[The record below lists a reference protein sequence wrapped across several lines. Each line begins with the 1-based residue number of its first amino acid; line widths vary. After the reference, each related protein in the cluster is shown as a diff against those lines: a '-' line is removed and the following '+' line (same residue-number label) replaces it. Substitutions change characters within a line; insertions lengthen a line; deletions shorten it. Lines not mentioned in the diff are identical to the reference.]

1 MACQRKACGMIGAA
15 IFLFTWIVGAIA
27 LASIAHSLRAAVR
40 AWRALM
46 ETRPY
51 D

>member
-1 MACQRKACGMIGAA
+1 MIPALA
-15 IFLFTWIVGAIA
+15 SLIMWSAGAIA
-27 LASIAHSLRAAVR
+27 LASIAHTLRAAVL

-46 ETRPY
+46 ETRPH

>member
-1 MACQRKACGMIGAA
+1 MACQRKACGMISAA
-15 IFLFTWIVGAIA
+15 ASALFYVAGAIA
-27 LASIAHSLRAAVR
+27 LASLAHSIRAAVL

>member
-1 MACQRKACGMIGAA
+1 MLSLAA
-15 IFLFTWIVGAIA
+15 SLFMWSAGVIA
-27 LASIAHSLRAAVR
+27 LASLTHSIRAAVL

-46 ETRPY
+46 ENKPH

>member
-1 MACQRKACGMIGAA
+1 MAALASLLMWSA
-15 IFLFTWIVGAIA
+15 GAIA
-27 LASIAHSLRAAVR
+27 LASIAHSTRAALA

>member
-1 MACQRKACGMIGAA
+1 MLPTLASFIMWLA
-15 IFLFTWIVGAIA
+15 WPIA
-27 LASIAHSLRAAVR
+27 LASLAHTLRAALA

>member
-1 MACQRKACGMIGAA
+1 MISAA
-15 IFLFTWIVGAIA
+15 ASALFYVAGAIG
-27 LASIAHSLRAAVR
+27 LASVIHSLRAALA

>member
-1 MACQRKACGMIGAA
+1 MIAA
-15 IFLFTWIVGAIA
+15 ATSLLFAVTGAIA
-27 LASIAHSLRAAVR
+27 LASLAHSIRAAVL

-46 ETRPY
+46 ETRPH

>member
-1 MACQRKACGMIGAA
+1 MTAA
-15 IFLFTWIVGAIA
+15 LSPLLFWIAGAIA
-27 LASIAHSLRAAVR
+27 LASLAHSIRAAVL